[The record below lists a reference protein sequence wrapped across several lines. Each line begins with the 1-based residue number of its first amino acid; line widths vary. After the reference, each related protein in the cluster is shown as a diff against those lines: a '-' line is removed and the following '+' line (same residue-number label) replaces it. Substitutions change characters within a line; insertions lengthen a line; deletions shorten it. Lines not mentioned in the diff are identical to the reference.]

1 MKTGSRFITTWGV
14 LLVATLSFFSK
25 PVQAQEKQKTRFL
38 IVFDCS
44 GSMWGQW
51 GGKTKMDA
59 AKEIL
64 NRLTDSLSDIPNVEV
79 ALRLY
84 GHTAIKGKR
93 DCTDTRLEVPFGQ
106 NNKQQIRDV
115 ISKIRPAGTTPIAY
129 SLTQAA
135 GDFQGYSTSRNFII
149 LITDGI
155 EECDGDPC
163 AVSRA
168 LQERNVVLRPLV
180 VGLDIDD
187 NLVSQLE
194 CIGRYFDVKN
204 PADFVEALNQ
214 VVTQALNNT
223 TISVNLYN
231 NQKKPIVTN
240 LNMTFSNQKNRQ
252 ILYNYYHTL
261 NASNLPDTFS
271 IDPSIIYDLEIN
283 TVPKITKQNIVLKAS
298 KHNLIELN
306 VPIGSLNL
314 KNKGSNY
321 YNLVGLVK
329 DKKTQST
336 LFAQY
341 FNTTQQYLEGDY
353 QLEILTLPRMI
364 QNISIKEGSS
374 TNILIPEPGNLSL
387 SFVSD
392 VIMSLYV
399 LRGGNQEWVIDI
411 DGSGVQRKQ
420 QFYLQPGSYKIVYRD
435 KKSHNTLSTKHI
447 DFSISSGGTR
457 SFTIN

>member
-180 VGLDIDD
+180 VGLDPLIKG
-187 NLVSQLE
+187 L
-194 CIGRYFDVKN
+194 
-204 PADFVEALNQ
+204 
-214 VVTQALNNT
+214 
-223 TISVNLYN
+223 
-231 NQKKPIVTN
+231 
-240 LNMTFSNQKNRQ
+240 TF
-252 ILYNYYHTL
+252 
-261 NASNLPDTFS
+261 
-271 IDPSIIYDLEIN
+271 
-283 TVPKITKQNIVLKAS
+283 KI
-298 KHNLIELN
+298 
-306 VPIGSLNL
+306 
-314 KNKGSNY
+314 
-321 YNLVGLVK
+321 
-329 DKKTQST
+329 
-336 LFAQY
+336 
-341 FNTTQQYLEGDY
+341 
-353 QLEILTLPRMI
+353 
-364 QNISIKEGSS
+364 
-374 TNILIPEPGNLSL
+374 
-387 SFVSD
+387 
-392 VIMSLYV
+392 
-399 LRGGNQEWVIDI
+399 
-411 DGSGVQRKQ
+411 
-420 QFYLQPGSYKIVYRD
+420 
-435 KKSHNTLSTKHI
+435 
-447 DFSISSGGTR
+447 
-457 SFTIN
+457 